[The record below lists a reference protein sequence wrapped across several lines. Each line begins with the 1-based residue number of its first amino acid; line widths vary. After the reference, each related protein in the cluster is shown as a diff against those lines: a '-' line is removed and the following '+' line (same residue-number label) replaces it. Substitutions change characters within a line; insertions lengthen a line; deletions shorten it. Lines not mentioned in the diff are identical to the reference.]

1 MGPLYELRQSL
12 GQRVPNILSRIIFVL
27 SIHLPSLD
35 FLQATHFGI
44 IKEILICFDIIG
56 EKIHFLS
63 RHSFSRHYYHGM
75 YFMNLQLLSCDLQ
88 NMVSYA
94 IYIMKYY
101 SKIS

>member
-1 MGPLYELRQSL
+1 MGPLFELRQSL

-63 RHSFSRHYYHGM
+63 LHSFSSQNDQGIYL
-75 YFMNLQLLSCDLQ
+75 MNLQLLSCDLQ

-94 IYIMKYY
+94 IYIMNYN

>member
-63 RHSFSRHYYHGM
+63 LHSFSSQNDQGIL
-75 YFMNLQLLSCDLQ
+75 MNLQLLSCDLQ